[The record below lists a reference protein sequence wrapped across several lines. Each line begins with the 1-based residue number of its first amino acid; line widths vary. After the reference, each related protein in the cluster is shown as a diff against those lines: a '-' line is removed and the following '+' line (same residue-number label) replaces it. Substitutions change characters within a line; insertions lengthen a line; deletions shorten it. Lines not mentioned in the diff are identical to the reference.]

1 MHILYPLS
9 GAPGLVLGPA
19 SSACGRHETNHPPT
33 VNIQTREAIE
43 VLAREP
49 IELSHARARTGMRP
63 IATMPVANVLWHLRD
78 LRPSSQPPPG
88 GLASP

>member
-33 VNIQTREAIE
+33 VNILTPEAKEVLDREA
-43 VLAREP
+43 
-49 IELSHARARTGMRP
+49 IELSHARARTGMSP